1 MLFEADGGDA
11 SVGLHPEITNAPRGK
26 RNQLS
31 FFTPVT
37 LVVDG
42 LLLRP
47 DLVPCSVMDHDLP
60 PIPDALWRPLSRSDA
75 RLCADLW
82 NACFVV
88 DGGYRMVEQ
97 EWVEELTDPI
107 DNPAE
112 DGVIAVHADGH
123 AIAVGLVQIPPATTL
138 WRSSGWGAVH
148 PAYRGRGIGSAV
160 LAWRDR
166 RAQARFAA
174 TSDAVPKFL
183 WDNKYD
189 VDVDQVALLMG
200 AGYRP
205 ARHWF
210 EMVRDLAQPI
220 APVSVDDGLVVVPY
234 DPALSESM
242 RLANNDAFR
251 DHWASQPQPE
261 ERWNR
266 YFVGGDFFRPDLSFV
281 VLDGE
286 LVVGFLAAACY
297 PHDFEDRGRTEVWA
311 ETIGTR
317 RDYRKR
323 GVASAAITAL
333 LLAAADSGYEYVALG
348 VDSGSP
354 TGALG
359 LYERRGFV
367 VEKSSTSYAKPAR
380 GTDWSALDEA

>member
-1 MLFEADGGDA
+1 
-11 SVGLHPEITNAPRGK
+11 
-26 RNQLS
+26 
-31 FFTPVT
+31 
-37 LVVDG
+37 
-42 LLLRP
+42 
-47 DLVPCSVMDHDLP
+47 MDHDLP
-60 PIPDALWRPLSRSDA
+60 PIPDAVWRPLSRSDA

-82 NACFVV
+82 NACFLV

-97 EWVEELTDPI
+97 EWVEELSDPI
-107 DNPAE
+107 DNPAQ

-123 AIAVGLVQIPPATTL
+123 AVAVGFVQIPPAATL
-138 WRSSGWGAVH
+138 WRSSGWGEVH
-148 PAYRGRGIGSAV
+148 PDYRGQGIGSAV
-160 LAWRDR
+160 LAWRER

-183 WDNKYD
+183 WENKYD
-189 VDVDQVALLMG
+189 VHVDQIELLIG

-210 EMVRDLAQPI
+210 EMVRYLAQPI
-220 APVSVDDGLVVVPY
+220 VSVSVDDGLVLVPY
-234 DPALSESM
+234 EPSLSEPM

-251 DHWASQPQPE
+251 DHWASQPQSE

-286 LVVGFLAAACY
+286 LVVGFLITACY
-297 PHDFEDRGRTEVWA
+297 PHDFEDRGHTEVWA

-317 RDYRKR
+317 REYRGR
-323 GVASAAITAL
+323 GVASAVIATL
-333 LLAAADSGYEYVALG
+333 LLAAAESGYEYVALG
-348 VDSGSP
+348 LDSGSP

-359 LYERRGFV
+359 LYERHGFV
-367 VEKSSTSYAKPAR
+367 VEKSSTSYAKPAV
-380 GTDWSALDEA
+380 GTDWSALDSA